1 MTYKEYKETCLRAG
15 LVFNYNNIDTDKS
28 FFDFAAMLP
37 DSQGTIIAR
46 FRKCNLMSYNNVYHL
61 KPTDT
66 GVAVFKFLG
75 NKNTVIAGEPML
87 RMIEQSKYEIK
98 KDKIKQ
104 KLKEMEKDF

>member
-1 MTYKEYKETCLRAG
+1 MTYKEYKETCLKAG
-15 LVFNYNNIDTDKS
+15 LVFKHNDIDTDKS
-28 FFDFAAMLP
+28 FYDFAAILP
-37 DSQGTIIAR
+37 DNEGSIIAR
-46 FRKCNLMSYNNVYHL
+46 FKKCNLMSYTSVIHL

-87 RMIEQSKYEIK
+87 RMIEQSKCEIK
-98 KDKIKQ
+98 KEKIKK